1 MDDDEQFIGMLIMSA
16 LVGVVLGILIGSGHA
31 TSRIYDR
38 IYDRCLEDN
47 SLMIYQ
53 DAAAKCKKIVGDEQ

>member
-1 MDDDEQFIGMLIMSA
+1 MDSDDERFIGMLMMSA
-16 LVGVVLGILIGSGHA
+16 LVGVVSGILIGSGHA
-31 TSRIYDR
+31 TSR

-53 DAAAKCKKIVGDEQ
+53 DAAAKCKKIVGDDQ